1 MRKCT
6 KCDQMISG
14 VHYELVEPGAFSGG
28 GSKSFIA
35 VVTPCN
41 HVIGVVPALWEAK
54 IDEGLKK
61 TEELTRK
68 INSLEQN
75 VNQILYLLSNN
86 R

>member
-1 MRKCT
+1 MKCS
-6 KCDQMISG
+6 KCDQMITG
-14 VHYELVEPGAFSGG
+14 VHYEGVEPDAFNS
-28 GSKSFIA
+28 GSKSFVA

-41 HVIGVVPALWEAK
+41 HVIGAVPMTWEAK

-61 TEELTRK
+61 TEELMGK